1 MSQTAES
8 PPRPPR
14 ALVATNHLYLLM
26 VAGLATTLMLQSMR
40 VFTGYMVFVI
50 DQANRVDL
58 AFTVFTTFGAIAIGG
73 LLLRT
78 LRFRRTLILG
88 AFLFGIGRLGF
99 QFLEIPEVRLILAA
113 VALAAWG
120 WLMLAVFRH
129 WRESAAIG
137 VGFGIA
143 LDLVIRIAGGTRDLP
158 WNPGEVEHLVTVIL
172 VVGMLV
178 GVAGIRGLHVQQLPE
193 YSTRSVWSLAAFGPG
208 IALYFIVT
216 GNLGLAQV
224 TTGLNLP
231 EGAFLLALGTALG
244 LRFSIFAGEF
254 LPSSN
259 TGRVTTGPLIIA
271 IILAIGLFLIGQGG
285 IAAAPGFILASA
297 AGVVLLG
304 FAVAG
309 RPSADDVEPPLLYLT
324 LAFTGGMLLKVALLF
339 LYYMYSGLPLLLGVI
354 AGAFVLLA
362 ISAGVPDTSRPIH
375 QPRAVL
381 IGAGVMAGV
390 LALATAWQLLS
401 FQETEAGPPAE
412 DEISVMTY
420 NIQNGFDLDNRFDLE
435 AIAQT
440 IEDED
445 ADVVVI
451 QEIGRGWLVTAD
463 LDQVTWLSNRLDMP
477 YVYGA
482 NSDDLLWGNA
492 IFTRLP
498 ILESDTTQYSDTDNL
513 KRGAIEVAVET
524 DSGPVWIYGT
534 HLDNPGD
541 ADEVR
546 FSQGLELLAFRD
558 GKQPALV
565 LGDFNAEPGDPL
577 LAEFDESGLR
587 DLGDDLPDGAFTTPN
602 DRRIDYI
609 LATDDLELIDIHI
622 TEVWTSD
629 HLPVVSTL
637 RLPDDD

>member
-1 MSQTAES
+1 MSQTAEQ

-26 VAGLATTLMLQSMR
+26 VVGLATTLMLQTMR
-40 VFTGYMVFVI
+40 VFTSSMVFVI
-50 DQANRVDL
+50 DQANRVEL
-58 AFTVFTTFGAIAIGG
+58 ALTVFATFGAIALGG
-73 LLLRT
+73 VLLKT
-78 LRFRRTLILG
+78 VKFRRSMLIG
-88 AFLFGIGRLGF
+88 AFLFGAGRLAI
-99 QFLEIPEVRLILAA
+99 QFLELPDTRLIIGAIA
-113 VALAAWG
+113 MAAWG
-120 WLMLAVFRH
+120 WLMLAIFRH

-143 LDLVIRIAGGTRDLP
+143 LDLAIRIAGSTRDLT
-158 WNPGEVEHLVTVIL
+158 WNPGEIEHLVTVVL

-178 GVAGIRGLHVQQLPE
+178 GVAAIRGLHIQQLPE
-193 YSTRSVWSLAAFGPG
+193 YSTRNVWSLAAFGPG

-224 TTGLNLP
+224 STGLNIP
-231 EGAFLLALGTALG
+231 EAAFLLALGTALG

-271 IILAIGLFLIGQGG
+271 IFLAMGLFLIGQGG
-285 IAAAPGFILASA
+285 IASAPGMILASA

-309 RPSADDVEPPLLYLT
+309 RESTSDVEPPLLHLT
-324 LAFTGGMLLKVALLF
+324 LAFTGGMLLKVGMLF
-339 LYYMYSGLPLLLGVI
+339 LYYMYSGVPLMLGVI

-362 ISAGVPDTSRPIH
+362 IPAGVPDTSRPIH

-381 IGAGVMAGV
+381 IGAGAMAGV
-390 LALATAWQLLS
+390 LALVTAWQLLT
-401 FQETEAGPPAE
+401 FQQAEAGPPAE
-412 DEISVMTY
+412 DQITVMTY

-435 AIAQT
+435 AIADT
-440 IEDED
+440 IEAED

-463 LDQVTWLSNRLDMP
+463 FDQVTWLSNRLDMP

-482 NSDDLLWGNA
+482 NSDDALWGNA

-513 KRGAIEVAVET
+513 KRGAIEVAVDT
-524 DSGPVWIYGT
+524 ASGPVWIYGT
-534 HLDNPGD
+534 HLDNPSD
-541 ADEVR
+541 ADDVR
-546 FSQGLELLAFRD
+546 FSQGRELIEFWD
-558 GKQPALV
+558 GKTPAMV
-565 LGDFNAEPGDPL
+565 LGDLNAEPDDAL
-577 LAEFDESGLR
+577 LAEFDEAGLR
-587 DLGDDLPDGAFTTPN
+587 DLGVDLPDGAFTSPGG
-602 DRRIDYI
+602 RRIDYI
-609 LATDDLELIDIHI
+609 LATEDLDLVDIHI

-629 HLPVVSTL
+629 HLPVIATVS
-637 RLPDDD
+637 LPDED